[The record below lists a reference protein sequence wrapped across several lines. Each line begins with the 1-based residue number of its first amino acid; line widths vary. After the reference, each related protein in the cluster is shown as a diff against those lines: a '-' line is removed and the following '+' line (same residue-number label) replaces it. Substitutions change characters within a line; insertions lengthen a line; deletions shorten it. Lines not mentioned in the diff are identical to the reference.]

1 MILHTEGK
9 AIAFENS
16 DSWRKWLQEN
26 GASEKEVWIIHF
38 KKHTGIPSISR
49 QEALEEALCFGWI
62 DSLLKSIDDS
72 SYKQKYT
79 PRLKRSQWSERNKRL
94 VRQLL
99 AEGRMESS
107 GIESI
112 KGWIDERPVKQYV
125 KAEPEMPPALVLALL
140 VNNEASRLFYCLPPS
155 QQKNIMR
162 WVGAAKKEE
171 TLKRRISEVIASLES
186 GCDIG
191 MK

>member
-1 MILHTEGK
+1 MSAEKELT
-9 AIAFENS
+9 FENRTA
-16 DSWRKWLQEN
+16 WRNWLIAN
-26 GASEKEVWIIHF
+26 AATEKGIWLVHF
-38 KKHTGIPSISR
+38 KKASGKPSVTR

-112 KGWIDERPVKQYV
+112 KGWIDEKPVKQYV

-140 VNNEASRLFYCLPPS
+140 INNKASDVFYCLPPS
-155 QQKNIMR
+155 QRKNIMR
-162 WVGAAKKEE
+162 WVVAAKKEE
-171 TLKRRISEVIASLES
+171 TLKCRIAEVIANLES
-186 GCDIG
+186 GKGIG